1 MASSATDFGH
11 QYEVKGAHID
21 EEKTPTFD
29 GAHPRRSSTVG
40 SVREVNDQTH
50 RKLKSRHIQLIGI
63 GGTIGTALYVQIGRG
78 LMNGGPGSL
87 FIAFTLWYV
96 CDPIARYISNR
107 KLSIHRCSVILAVTL
122 SEITPFLKP

>member
-21 EEKTPTFD
+21 EEKTPNFD

-96 CDPIARYISNR
+96 YNTSVSNR
-107 KLSIHRCSVILAVTL
+107 KLNVHRCSVILAVTL